1 MNALVRRSGLL
12 PTTSFFDD
20 FLTRDLFDWS
30 GWTENSSTVPRVNI
44 VESGDDFRVEVAA
57 PGMRKDDFHISLDNG
72 MLTISSEIQNEESN
86 EEQNYLRREFSYQA
100 FKRSFYLP
108 NTVEADKIK
117 ATYKD
122 GLLRLAIPKKEEAKK
137 KPVKTI
143 AIS

>member
-1 MNALVRRSGLL
+1 MNTLVRRSGLL

-20 FLTRDLFDWS
+20 FLTKDLFDWS

-57 PGMRKDDFHISLDNG
+57 PGMRKDDFHISLDND
-72 MLTISSEIQNEESN
+72 MLTISSDIQNEESE

-122 GLLRLAIPKKEEAKK
+122 GLLQLAIPKKEEAKK

>member
-1 MNALVRRSGLL
+1 MNTLIRRSGLL

-57 PGMRKDDFHISLDNG
+57 PGMRKDDFHISLDND

-86 EEQNYLRREFSYQA
+86 EEQNYLRREFSYNA

-122 GLLRLAIPKKEEAKK
+122 GLLQLAIPKKEEAKK
-137 KPVKTI
+137 KPIKTI

>member
-1 MNALVRRSGLL
+1 MNTLVRRSGLL

-20 FLTRDLFDWS
+20 FLTKDLFDWS

-57 PGMRKDDFHISLDNG
+57 PGMRKDDFHISLDND
-72 MLTISSEIQNEESN
+72 MLTISSEIQNEESK

-122 GLLRLAIPKKEEAKK
+122 GLLQLAIPKKEEAKK

>member
-1 MNALVRRSGLL
+1 MNTLIRRSGLL

-30 GWTENSSTVPRVNI
+30 GWTENGSTVPRVNI